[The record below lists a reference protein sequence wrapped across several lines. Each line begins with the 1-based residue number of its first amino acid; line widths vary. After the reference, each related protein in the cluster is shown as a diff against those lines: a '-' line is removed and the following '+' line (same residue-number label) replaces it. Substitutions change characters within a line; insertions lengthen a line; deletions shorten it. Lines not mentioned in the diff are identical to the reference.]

1 MDLRTTIGPLTLQN
15 PVMTASG
22 TFGYGLE
29 FEPYMDLNRLGALV
43 VKGLSLKPRPGNPAP
58 RIFETPSGMLNA
70 IGLQN
75 VGVDAFLR
83 EKLPQLRHVRVPI
96 IANTLGNT
104 VDEYVEVCGRLAGA
118 TGIAAI
124 ELNISCPNVKE
135 GGIQFANDPA
145 QARAVT
151 AAVRAAIGAFP
162 LIVKLSPNVTDIVA
176 FARACRDA
184 GADAVSL
191 VNTFVGLAIDLEKMA
206 PRLAN
211 VTGGLSGPAI
221 KPLAQRMVHDVCRS
235 VDIPV
240 IGIGGIMTATDAL
253 EYLALGARAV
263 QVGTANYIRPAVTLE
278 IIDGIEDWCRRHGI
292 EEIQT
297 FIGQF
302 LRRAQPET
310 CKRC

>member
-1 MDLRTTIGPLTLQN
+1 MPSASRTSAWRPSSTRSSPSS
-15 PVMTASG
+15 AS
-22 TFGYGLE
+22 L
-29 FEPYMDLNRLGALV
+29 
-43 VKGLSLKPRPGNPAP
+43 
-58 RIFETPSGMLNA
+58 
-70 IGLQN
+70 
-75 VGVDAFLR
+75 
-83 EKLPQLRHVRVPI
+83 RVPI
-96 IANTLGNT
+96 IANALGNT
-104 VDEYVEVCGRLAGA
+104 VDEYVEVCGRLAEA
-118 TGIAAI
+118 PGIAAI

-135 GGIQFANDPA
+135 GGIQFANDPG
-145 QARAVT
+145 QTRAVT

-263 QVGTANYIRPAVTLE
+263 QVGTANYIRPAVTVE
-278 IIDGIEDWCRRHGI
+278 IIDGIEDWCRRHGVG
-292 EEIQT
+292 EIQS

-310 CKRC
+310 CRRC

>member
-1 MDLRTTIGPLTLQN
+1 
-15 PVMTASG
+15 
-22 TFGYGLE
+22 
-29 FEPYMDLNRLGALV
+29 
-43 VKGLSLKPRPGNPAP
+43 
-58 RIFETPSGMLNA
+58 
-70 IGLQN
+70 
-75 VGVDAFLR
+75 
-83 EKLPQLRHVRVPI
+83 
-96 IANTLGNT
+96 
-104 VDEYVEVCGRLAGA
+104 
-118 TGIAAI
+118 
-124 ELNISCPNVKE
+124 
-135 GGIQFANDPA
+135 
-145 QARAVT
+145 
-151 AAVRAAIGAFP
+151 
-162 LIVKLSPNVTDIVA
+162 VA

-240 IGIGGIMTATDAL
+240 IGIGGIMTAADAL

-263 QVGTANYIRPAVTLE
+263 QVGTANYIRPAVTVE
-278 IIDGIEDWCRRHGI
+278 IIDGIEDWCRRHGV
-292 EEIQT
+292 ESIQS

-310 CKRC
+310 CRR

>member
-1 MDLRTTIGPLTLQN
+1 MDLSTTVGPLLFRN

-29 FEPYMDLNRLGALV
+29 FEPYLDLNRLGALV

-58 RIFETPSGMLNA
+58 RIYETASGMLNA

-75 VGVDAFLR
+75 VGVEAFIR
-83 EKLPQLRHVRVPI
+83 EKLPLLRHYRTPI
-96 IANTLGNT
+96 IANALGNT
-104 VDEYVEVCGRLAGA
+104 IDDYVEVCGRLA
-118 TGIAAI
+118 AAPGVDGV
-124 ELNISCPNVKE
+124 ELNISCPNVTE
-135 GGIQFANDPA
+135 GGIHFANDPR
-145 QARAVT
+145 QTYAVT
-151 AAVRAAIGAFP
+151 AAVRAAIGRFP

-176 FARACRDA
+176 FARACQEA

-191 VNTFVGLAIDLEKMA
+191 VNTFVGLAIDIERMA

-221 KPLAQRMVHDVCRS
+221 KPLAQRMVYDVCRN

-253 EYLALGARAV
+253 EYLALGARAI
-263 QVGTANYIRPAVTLE
+263 QVGTANYIRPAVTVE
-278 IIDGIEDWCRRHGI
+278 ILDGMEDWCQRHGI
-292 EEIQT
+292 EQIRS

-302 LRRAQPET
+302 LRRPQPEP
-310 CKRC
+310 CRRC